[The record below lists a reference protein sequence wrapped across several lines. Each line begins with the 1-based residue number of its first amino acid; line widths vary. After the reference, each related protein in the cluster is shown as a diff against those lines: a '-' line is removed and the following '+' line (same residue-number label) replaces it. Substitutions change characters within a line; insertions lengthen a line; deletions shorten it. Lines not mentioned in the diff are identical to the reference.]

1 MRSDG
6 FSAKI
11 TTTLKRGITVKSINK
26 HYILIASA
34 ACLWGCIGVFFKML
48 TAEGLSSM
56 QAVAVRVIVAA
67 VIYAIY
73 LLMTDKS
80 AFKVRLRH
88 LPYFVGTGILSL
100 VMFNWCYF
108 TTIKASSLAVAAVL
122 LYTAPV
128 FVCLMS
134 AILFGEKLTGKKIFA
149 LLLAFGGCILVTGV
163 LTGGDGKLP
172 LRAILIG
179 IGSGFGYALYSI
191 FGKYALRKYP
201 ASTVTLYTFVFA
213 AIGVLPFAG
222 LGEGAE
228 LMLTKNVIIG
238 GACIGVL
245 CCILPYILYTEGL
258 SGVETGKAS
267 IIATLEPVVAAAI
280 GVVFYHEGVTFMK
293 TAGMMLVISA
303 VFILNMKEK
312 TLLSAKR

>member
-1 MRSDG
+1 M
-6 FSAKI
+6 
-11 TTTLKRGITVKSINK
+11 KSTNK

-67 VIYAIY
+67 VIYAGY
-73 LLMTDKS
+73 LLFTDKS

-108 TTIKASSLAVAAVL
+108 TTIKASSMAVAAVL
-122 LYTAPV
+122 LYTSPV

-134 AILFGEKLTGKKIFA
+134 AILFREKLTGKKIFA
-149 LLLAFGGCILVTGV
+149 LALAFGGCILVTGV
-163 LTGGDGKLP
+163 LAGGAGQLP
-172 LRAILIG
+172 MRAILIG

-191 FGKYALRKYP
+191 FGKYALRNYP
-201 ASTVTLYTFVFA
+201 SSTVTLYTFVFA
-213 AIGVLPFAG
+213 AIGVLPFAK
-222 LGEGAE
+222 LGEAAD
-228 LMLTKNVIIG
+228 LFLTKNVIIG
-238 GACIGVL
+238 GVCIGVL

-267 IIATLEPVVAAAI
+267 IIATLEPVVAAGI
-280 GVVFYHEGVTFMK
+280 GVMFYNEGVTFMK
-293 TAGMMLVISA
+293 TAGMILVISA

-312 TLLSAKR
+312 TLLPAKR